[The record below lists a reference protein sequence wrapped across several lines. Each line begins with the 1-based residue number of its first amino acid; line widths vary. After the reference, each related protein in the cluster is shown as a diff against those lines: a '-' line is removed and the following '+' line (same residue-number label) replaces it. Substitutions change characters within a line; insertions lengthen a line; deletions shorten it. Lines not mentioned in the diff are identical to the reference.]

1 MLGKEK
7 MRKGEGGRVREEIDY
22 QQLRRG
28 DRRDARKGENEEGGG
43 GKGRRRN

>member
-7 MRKGEGGRVREEIDY
+7 VRKGVGGGIGEEIDY

-28 DRRDARKGENEEGGG
+28 DRRDARKGESEEGGG
-43 GKGRRRN
+43 GEGV